1 MLIGKVTAAVLLA
14 AASAGFSADALARP
28 DIDIRVG
35 PPPPRVE
42 VVPAARRG
50 YLWTPGYW
58 GWRGNRHYWVNG
70 NYVRERRGYVYSHP
84 AWVQDGEH
92 WRFNRGAWARGGGDR
107 DRDGVPNRFDRH
119 PDNPNRR

>member
-1 MLIGKVTAAVLLA
+1 MP
-14 AASAGFSADALARP
+14 ASRA
-28 DIDIRVG
+28 
-35 PPPPRVE
+35 
-42 VVPAARRG
+42 G

-70 NYVRERRGYVYSHP
+70 AWVRERRGYVYSHLG
-84 AWVQDGEH
+84 WVQEGDH
-92 WRFNRGAWARGGGDR
+92 WRFNRGTWARGGGDR